1 LGAVGVHG
9 SLAVTC
15 GFPADEEGDGRG
27 RIPDEGSVRD
37 GAASGDD
44 GCNEEPAG
52 FCSGRREA

>member
-1 LGAVGVHG
+1 M
-9 SLAVTC
+9 AVTC
-15 GFPADEEGDGRG
+15 GFPADEEGDGKG

-44 GCNEEPAG
+44 GCNKEPAG